1 MHFLDI
7 LDNLNVEVY
16 EQLKYS
22 LEVGKW
28 PDGEPLSKYHQEI
41 VMQSLIAWGETHL
54 DLQERI
60 GYVDKGSKAPNNF
73 RDDTENIPMI
83 SVDTE
88 SCE

>member
-54 DLQERI
+54 DRQERI
-60 GYVDKGSKAPNNF
+60 GYVDKGSKDSNNF
-73 RDDTENIPMI
+73 GVGARNIPMI
-83 SVDTE
+83 SVDSE
-88 SCE
+88 S